1 MSPEGL
7 LDHRYQLLERIGG
20 GGMAEVYLAE
30 DTLLTR
36 RVAVKILR
44 SQYTG
49 DEDFVARFRQE
60 ARAAARLSHP
70 NIVSIF
76 DVGCE
81 ADRHYIVMEY
91 VAGETLKDLIKRDGP
106 LSPVRAAEIAA
117 QVTAALKQAHENNI
131 VHCDI
136 KPHNILLGR
145 DGNAKVT
152 DFGIARAVS
161 SQTTTQVAGVLGSVQ
176 YLSPEQARGYGV
188 DAQSDIYSLG
198 VVLYEMLSGEPPFDG
213 PSAISIAMKH
223 LQEEPRPLAELAP
236 TTPLALI
243 TLVEKAMAKKP
254 QERFA
259 TAQSMSQSLEAL
271 IRQLNSGEA
280 IHQVEPVK
288 SGPIKNQN
296 KNDRPVFLTR
306 LRNTPKWVW
315 GILALLLF
323 SFVLGQFLAD
333 GGLAGGKEVMVQ
345 DVIGKP
351 AETAR
356 SLLTNDNLKVQITE
370 AFDERVA
377 AGYVISQQPKGG
389 QVVKERR
396 SVQIVVSKGPD
407 ITSIPDLK
415 GLARREGEARIRSAG
430 LKVGIVGEE
439 YSAQAPVDTIISQNP
454 RPPGQIAKGVL
465 IDFVISK
472 GKSPQQITVP
482 NFLGE
487 SMQSVL
493 ARLEVLRL
501 KVGTIRETS
510 TSRFAPGM
518 ISGQAPAPGSSVYEG
533 TNVDLEVARSDAG
546 IPKRARIQ
554 FVVPDGPIRQ
564 SCRIIVIDANGERV
578 AYENVHKPGDRV
590 EKVVEGTGQMTVRAI
605 VNNKLVQEQTF

>member
-1 MSPEGL
+1 MSPDSL
-7 LDHRYQLLERIGG
+7 LDERYRLLERIGG

-30 DTLLTR
+30 DVLLTR
-36 RVAVKILR
+36 QVAVKILR
-44 SQYTG
+44 SQFTG
-49 DEDFVARFRQE
+49 DEDFVTRFRQE
-60 ARAAARLSHP
+60 ARAAARLSHA

-259 TAQSMSQSLEAL
+259 TSQSMSQSLEAL

-288 SGPIKNQN
+288 SGPIKKQN

-323 SFVLGQFLAD
+323 SFVLGQVLAD
-333 GGLAGGKEVMVQ
+333 GGIAGGKEVMVQ

-493 ARLEVLRL
+493 ARLESLRL

-564 SCRIIVIDANGERV
+564 SCKIIVIDANGERV

>member
-1 MSPEGL
+1 M
-7 LDHRYQLLERIGG
+7 
-20 GGMAEVYLAE
+20 
-30 DTLLTR
+30 
-36 RVAVKILR
+36 
-44 SQYTG
+44 
-49 DEDFVARFRQE
+49 
-60 ARAAARLSHP
+60 
-70 NIVSIF
+70 
-76 DVGCE
+76 
-81 ADRHYIVMEY
+81 
-91 VAGETLKDLIKRDGP
+91 
-106 LSPVRAAEIAA
+106 
-117 QVTAALKQAHENNI
+117 
-131 VHCDI
+131 
-136 KPHNILLGR
+136 
-145 DGNAKVT
+145 
-152 DFGIARAVS
+152 
-161 SQTTTQVAGVLGSVQ
+161 
-176 YLSPEQARGYGV
+176 
-188 DAQSDIYSLG
+188 
-198 VVLYEMLSGEPPFDG
+198 
-213 PSAISIAMKH
+213 
-223 LQEEPRPLAELAP
+223 
-236 TTPLALI
+236 
-243 TLVEKAMAKKP
+243 
-254 QERFA
+254 
-259 TAQSMSQSLEAL
+259 
-271 IRQLNSGEA
+271 
-280 IHQVEPVK
+280 
-288 SGPIKNQN
+288 
-296 KNDRPVFLTR
+296 TR

-323 SFVLGQFLAD
+323 SFVLGQVLAD
-333 GGLAGGKEVMVQ
+333 GGIAGGKEVMVQ

-493 ARLEVLRL
+493 ARLESLRL

-564 SCRIIVIDANGERV
+564 SCKIIVIDANGERV

>member
-1 MSPEGL
+1 MSPDSL
-7 LDHRYQLLERIGG
+7 LDERYRLLERIGG

-30 DTLLTR
+30 DVLLTR
-36 RVAVKILR
+36 QVAVKILR
-44 SQYTG
+44 SQFTG
-49 DEDFVARFRQE
+49 DEDFVTRFRQE
-60 ARAAARLSHP
+60 ARAAARLSHA

-223 LQEEPRPLAELAP
+223 LQEEPSPLAELAP

-323 SFVLGQFLAD
+323 SFVLGQVLAD

-493 ARLEVLRL
+493 ARLESLRL

-564 SCRIIVIDANGERV
+564 SCKIIVIDANGERV

>member
-1 MSPEGL
+1 MSPDSL
-7 LDHRYQLLERIGG
+7 LDERYRLLERIGG

-30 DTLLTR
+30 DVLLTR
-36 RVAVKILR
+36 QVAVKILR
-44 SQYTG
+44 SQFTG
-49 DEDFVARFRQE
+49 DEDFVTRFRQE
-60 ARAAARLSHP
+60 ARAAARLSHA

-198 VVLYEMLSGEPPFDG
+198 VVLYEILSGEPPFDG

-288 SGPIKNQN
+288 SGPIKKQN

-323 SFVLGQFLAD
+323 SFVLGQVLAD
-333 GGLAGGKEVMVQ
+333 GGIAGGKEVMVQ

-493 ARLEVLRL
+493 ARLESLRL

-564 SCRIIVIDANGERV
+564 SCKIIVIDANGERV

>member
-1 MSPEGL
+1 MSPDSL
-7 LDHRYQLLERIGG
+7 LDERYRLLERIGG

-30 DTLLTR
+30 DVLLTR
-36 RVAVKILR
+36 QVAVKILR
-44 SQYTG
+44 SQFTG
-49 DEDFVARFRQE
+49 DEDFVTRFRQE
-60 ARAAARLSHP
+60 ARAAARLSHA

-493 ARLEVLRL
+493 ARLESLRL

-564 SCRIIVIDANGERV
+564 SCKIIVIDANGERV

>member
-1 MSPEGL
+1 MSPDSL
-7 LDHRYQLLERIGG
+7 LDERYRLLERIGG

-30 DTLLTR
+30 DVLLTR
-36 RVAVKILR
+36 QVAVKILR
-44 SQYTG
+44 SQFTG
-49 DEDFVARFRQE
+49 DEDFVTRFRQE
-60 ARAAARLSHP
+60 ARAAARLSHA

-323 SFVLGQFLAD
+323 SFVLGQVLAD

-564 SCRIIVIDANGERV
+564 SCKIIVIDANGERV

>member
-1 MSPEGL
+1 MSPDSL
-7 LDHRYQLLERIGG
+7 LDERYRLLERIGG

-30 DTLLTR
+30 DVLLTR
-36 RVAVKILR
+36 QVAVKILR
-44 SQYTG
+44 SQFTG
-49 DEDFVARFRQE
+49 DEDFVTRFRQE
-60 ARAAARLSHP
+60 ARAAARLSHA

-288 SGPIKNQN
+288 SGPIKKQN

-323 SFVLGQFLAD
+323 SFVLGQVLAD
-333 GGLAGGKEVMVQ
+333 GGIAGGKEVMVQ

-564 SCRIIVIDANGERV
+564 SCKIIVIDANGERV